1 MKQYQTDLYIE
12 DLYFFDRK
20 LESPIKESEW
30 QNWLEK
36 WLSLLELDLDD
47 QKTYEIS
54 LILTDDQEIQSLNQ
68 QYRDKDQPTDVLS
81 FAALE
86 TDFPDTDFLDSITL
100 GDIIISVETA
110 QKQALSQGH
119 SLRVELAWLTSHGFL
134 HLLGWDHPDDD
145 FLKEMLTLQEFLLN
159 SIELQAPSIELFFDS

>member
-12 DLYFFDRK
+12 DLYFFDRQQ
-20 LESPIKESEW
+20 ESPIQESEW

-36 WLSLLELDLDD
+36 WLSLLELDLDH

-86 TDFPDTDFLDSITL
+86 TDFPDTDFLDSVSL
-100 GDIIISVETA
+100 GDIIVSVETA

-134 HLLGWDHPDDD
+134 HLLGWDHPDDNL
-145 FLKEMLTLQEFLLN
+145 LKEMLTLQEFLLK
-159 SIELQAPSIELFFDS
+159 SIGIQAPPIELFFN